1 MSESQES
8 SAQPLA
14 LTKVAELLQ
23 QHFGHR
29 GQAER
34 LTGERDE
41 NFRFRAETGAEFVLK
56 VALPAQTPDMEML
69 PDQIMLHVERTDPGI
84 PVPRVCRT
92 QSGQTQFSF
101 VDAAG
106 ATRHAMLYTYIAGTP
121 LIMAPRFSQQR
132 TQCGQWLARL
142 GKALRSFDHPF
153 CHRRLIWDLRQFA
166 DVRDLLI
173 QMPDVAH
180 RSFLEEFMN
189 EFRVQVAP
197 KLDAMRRQVVH
208 NDFNARNI
216 IVDSATPEQVVGVI
230 DFGDAVHTALI
241 ADVAVGVIGQLAT
254 ADTAQASIGEFVT
267 AYHAVETLTTDELA
281 ILNWLIA
288 ARIVTN
294 YTVVS
299 WHRSRHPEEAHFA
312 AFGPEFFAWR
322 IELAQQLIADSRSVL
337 RLL

>member
-1 MSESQES
+1 MSESQKTS
-8 SAQPLA
+8 VQPLGLA
-14 LTKVAELLQ
+14 TVAELLL

-41 NFRFRAETGAEFVLK
+41 NFRFRTESGAEFVLK
-56 VALPAQTPDMEML
+56 VALPAPTPEMEML

-84 PVPRVCRT
+84 PIPRVCRT
-92 QSGQTQFSF
+92 QSGQTHFSF

-106 ATRHAMLYTYIAGTP
+106 FNRHAMLYTYIAGTP
-121 LIMAPRFSQQR
+121 LITSPRFSQQR

-166 DVRDLLI
+166 DVHALLV

-180 RSFLEEFMN
+180 RSFLEDFMA
-189 EFRVQVAP
+189 EFRQNVVP

-216 IVDSATPEQVVGVI
+216 IVDSNTPEQVVGVI
-230 DFGDAVHTALI
+230 DFGDAVHTALV

-254 ADTAQASIGEFVT
+254 AETAQESIGEFVA
-267 AYHAVETLTTDELA
+267 AYHAVEPLTSDELA

-294 YTVVS
+294 FTVVS
-299 WHRSRHPEEAHFA
+299 WHRSQNPDEAHFA

-322 IELAQQLIADSRSVL
+322 IELARQLAADPRSVL